1 LKPGDVVTRLNGVE
15 IKTVADFQK
24 VGITQIF
31 AMKKG
36 DMLGGEYRRG
46 DAIQSFRVE
55 VPELPRVPIF
65 KRRGLAGRLE
75 VNAKGNRIDVT
86 ARAVA
91 RYTLLIRRG
100 QFDLDQPIQVVTNG
114 AESFHAR
121 VKPDVRFLLEQAA
134 EDDDRAAISSARIE
148 VIVPPGPAPGR
159 GQP

>member
-1 LKPGDVVTRLNGVE
+1 LKPGDVVTRLHGVE

-24 VGITQIF
+24 VGITRIF

-36 DMLGGEYRRG
+36 DTIAGEYRRG
-46 DAIQSFRVE
+46 DAIQTFRVE

-65 KRRGLAGRLE
+65 KRKGLAGRLE
-75 VNAKGNRIDVT
+75 LNATGNRIAVT

-121 VKPDVRFLLEQAA
+121 VKSDVRFMLEQAA
-134 EDDDRAAISSARIE
+134 EDDDRAAISFARIE
-148 VIVPPGPAPGR
+148 VIVLPGGAPAAGSP
-159 GQP
+159 